1 MKPQPFV
8 DQVRIQVFAGNG
20 GDGVASFRREKY
32 IAHGGPDGGDGANGG
47 NVYVRASKDMASL
60 LDLRFT
66 PIQKATHAEHGRSK
80 QQYGKNGEDKIV
92 PVPVGTEVR
101 DEETDELIG
110 EVLADGERLLVAQGG
125 KGGLGNMHFK
135 TSTHQAPVEFT
146 EGTKGEIKNLRLTMK
161 TVADV
166 GLVGYPNAGKS
177 TILSQISA
185 ARPKVAAYPFTT
197 LHPHVGT
204 VIFDVTHCIRM
215 ADVPGLI
222 KDAHQGV
229 GLGHHFLRHVERTNF
244 LLFVID
250 MSGIDGRD
258 PTEDFRSLRE
268 ELRLY
273 KPELEHRPYWVIA
286 NKMDEPDSKKNLA
299 AFKRKTKEKPLLM
312 SAAFDEGVDDL
323 KARLFERFF
332 PGETLLEL

>member
-1 MKPQPFV
+1 MKPMTFV

-20 GDGVASFRREKY
+20 GDGSASFRREKY
-32 IAHGGPDGGDGANGG
+32 IPHGGPDGGDGADGG
-47 NVYVRASKDMASL
+47 SVYLRASKDVASL
-60 LDLRFT
+60 LDLRFA
-66 PIQKATHAEHGRSK
+66 PIKKATHGEQGRAR
-80 QQYGKNGEDKIV
+80 QQYGKTGVDKMV
-92 PVPVGTEVR
+92 PVPAGTEAR
-101 DEETDELIG
+101 DDDTDEWIG
-110 EVLADGERLLVAQGG
+110 EVLEDGDRLLVAKGG

-135 TSTHQAPVEFT
+135 TSTHQAPTEIT
-146 EGTKGEIKNLRLTMK
+146 EGTKGEEKNIRLIMK

-177 TILSQISA
+177 TILSVLSA
-185 ARPKVAAYPFTT
+185 ARPKVAPYPFTT

-204 VIFDVTHCIRM
+204 IIFDVTHSIQM

-250 MSGIDGRD
+250 MSGIGGRV
-258 PTEDFRSLRE
+258 PAIDFRSLRE

-286 NKMDEPDSKKNLA
+286 NKMDEPDAKKNLA
-299 AFKRKTKEKPLLM
+299 SFKRKTKEKPIQM
-312 SAAFDEGVDDL
+312 AAAFDEGIEDL
-323 KARLFERFF
+323 KSRLCEHFF
-332 PGETLLEL
+332 PGETLLDF